1 MLRNSFLHTA
11 AEWNL
16 QQPYLADYGA
26 VYFGDVACQL
36 SSLEG
41 EYLHGLPPNCRTLAK
56 AQTTT
61 AIWNSLIQQLQ
72 QAETSP
78 WTNLVVIHAASGGPR
93 VWFPDQEICKSSR
106 NISVNK
112 VDFQLTLLM
121 IQFPVPYSTKM
132 HQGCV
137 HHCVQLAAFCLGW
150 SARYRPARHHHW
162 VYSYKCL
169 TFFVHI
175 NIDGRTMHSHTC
187 LIFWCV
193 HEPYGTQAKQ
203 HCIEAGCNTWS

>member
-121 IQFPVPYSTKM
+121 IQFPVPYSTKCTK
-132 HQGCV
+132 GVCITV
-137 HHCVQLAAFCLGW
+137 SNWLPFVRGEVLGTDLPGIIIECTHTNVW
-150 SARYRPARHHHW
+150 
-162 VYSYKCL
+162 
-169 TFFVHI
+169 
-175 NIDGRTMHSHTC
+175 HSLSTLILMAGPCTHTC